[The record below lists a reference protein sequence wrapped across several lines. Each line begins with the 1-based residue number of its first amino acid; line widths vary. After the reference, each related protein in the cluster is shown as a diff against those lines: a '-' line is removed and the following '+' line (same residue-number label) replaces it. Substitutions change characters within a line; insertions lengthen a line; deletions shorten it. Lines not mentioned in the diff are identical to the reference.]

1 MNILAAG
8 VKSPR
13 SFYSNQ
19 RELLMTETIP
29 ESLSAYGWDSFL
41 SNHFTKLNIPDSVP
55 CRIVSEY
62 KSSYRVQGGDGE
74 RTASLAGRM
83 RYDID
88 PEFGYPAVGDWV
100 ATVKAGQQY
109 VIHAV
114 LPRKSKFSRKSE
126 YRQKA
131 GGIKTEEQVIAANI
145 DTVFIV
151 SALDGRNFNLRRLE
165 RYLTLAWKSG
175 ASPVVILNKVDLCPD
190 PDSHIRDVEDISIG
204 VPVHAASA
212 TENIGISYIRNY
224 IAPGQT
230 AALLGPSGVGKSALI
245 NALLGSE
252 KQATNETRA
261 VDGKGRH
268 TTTHRELILL
278 PGGGLVMDTPG
289 MREIQMWGN
298 ETDLQDSFE
307 DIESLALQC
316 RFSDCLH
323 DTEPGC
329 AVREAIENGDLDI
342 SRYQSYLKLR
352 KELRY
357 IALREDGTLRQQ
369 EQLRW
374 RKISKAAKKLK
385 KHKYK
390 DR

>member
-1 MNILAAG
+1 
-8 VKSPR
+8 
-13 SFYSNQ
+13 
-19 RELLMTETIP
+19 MTEILP
-29 ESLSAYGWDSFL
+29 ESLAAYGWDSFF
-41 SNHFTKLNIPDSVP
+41 SDNYKKLNISNSIP
-55 CRIVSEY
+55 CRIISEY
-62 KSSYRVQGGDGE
+62 KSSYRVQNGE
-74 RTASLAGRM
+74 GEYSAVLAGRM
-83 RYDID
+83 RYDAD
-88 PEFGYPAVGDWV
+88 PEVGYPAVGDWV
-100 ATVKAGQQY
+100 AAIRADEEQC
-109 VIHAV
+109 VIHAI

-131 GGIKTEEQVIAANI
+131 GNIKTEEQVIAANI

-175 ASPVVILNKVDLCPD
+175 ASPVIVLNKVDLCPA
-190 PDSHIRDVEDISIG
+190 PDSYIRDAGDISIG
-204 VPVHAASA
+204 VPVHAVSA
-212 TENIGISYIRNY
+212 TEDIGISDIKSYIE
-224 IAPGQT
+224 PGQT
-230 AALLGPSGVGKSALI
+230 AALLGSSGVGKSALI

-252 KQATNETRA
+252 KQATNETRS

-278 PGGGLVMDTPG
+278 PGGGMVMDTPG

-298 ETDLQDSFE
+298 ETNLRDSFD

-323 DTEPGC
+323 NTEPGC
-329 AVREAIENGDLDI
+329 AVREAIDNGDIDI
-342 SRYQSYLKLR
+342 SRYESYLKLR
-352 KELRY
+352 RELRY
-357 IALREDGTLRQQ
+357 VALREDGTLRRE
-369 EQLRW
+369 EQLMW
-374 RKISKAAKKLK
+374 KKIHKAAKQMK

>member
-1 MNILAAG
+1 
-8 VKSPR
+8 
-13 SFYSNQ
+13 
-19 RELLMTETIP
+19 MTEYTP
-29 ESLSAYGWDSFL
+29 ESLAMYGWDLFFN
-41 SNHFTKLNIPDSVP
+41 NHFVELNIPDSTP
-55 CRIVSEY
+55 CRIISEY
-62 KSSYRVQGGDGE
+62 KSSYRVQGEDGE
-74 RTASLAGRM
+74 RTAVLAGRM
-83 RYDID
+83 RYDVD
-88 PEFGYPAVGDWV
+88 PELGYPAVGDWV
-100 ATVKAGQQY
+100 AAIRADEEQCI
-109 VIHAV
+109 IHAI

-131 GGIKTEEQVIAANI
+131 DGLKTDEQVIAANI

-151 SALDGRNFNLRRLE
+151 TALDGQNFNLRRLE

-175 ASPVVILNKVDLCPD
+175 ASPVIVLNKVDLCSD
-190 PDSHIRDVEDISIG
+190 PDRYIRNTENVSMG
-204 VPVHAASA
+204 VPVHAVSA
-212 TENIGISYIRNY
+212 TENIGIVSVRNY

-230 AALLGPSGVGKSALI
+230 AALLGSSGVGKSALI

-252 KQATNETRA
+252 KQATNETRS

-329 AVREAIENGDLDI
+329 AIREAIENGNLDI

-357 IALREDGTLRQQ
+357 AALREDGTLRQE
-369 EQLRW
+369 EQLKW
-374 RKISKAAKKLK
+374 KKIHKAAKQLK

>member
-1 MNILAAG
+1 
-8 VKSPR
+8 V
-13 SFYSNQ
+13 
-19 RELLMTETIP
+19 
-29 ESLSAYGWDSFL
+29 
-41 SNHFTKLNIPDSVP
+41 
-55 CRIVSEY
+55 
-62 KSSYRVQGGDGE
+62 
-74 RTASLAGRM
+74 LAGRM
-83 RYDID
+83 RYDVD

-100 ATVKAGQQY
+100 AAVQADQQQCI
-109 VIHAV
+109 IHTI

-126 YRQKA
+126 YRQRA
-131 GGIKTEEQVIAANI
+131 DGIKTEEQVIAANI
-145 DTVFIV
+145 DTVFLV
-151 SALDGRNFNLRRLE
+151 SALDGRNFNSRRLE

-175 ASPVVILNKVDLCPD
+175 ASPVIVLNKVDLSPD
-190 PDSHIRDVEDISIG
+190 PDSYIRGAEEIAVG
-204 VPVHAASA
+204 VPVHAVSA
-212 TENIGISYIRNY
+212 TENIGISEIRSYIE
-224 IAPGQT
+224 PGQT
-230 AALLGPSGVGKSALI
+230 ATLLGSSGVGKSALI

-278 PGGGLVMDTPG
+278 PGGGMVMDTPG

-307 DIESLALQC
+307 GIESLALQC
-316 RFSDCLH
+316 RFSNCLH

-329 AVREAIENGDLDI
+329 AVREALENGELNS
-342 SRYQSYLKLR
+342 SRYRSYLKLR

-357 IALREDGTLRQQ
+357 VALREDGTLRQQ
-369 EQLRW
+369 EQLKW
-374 RKISKAAKKLK
+374 KKISKAAKKLK

>member
-1 MNILAAG
+1 
-8 VKSPR
+8 
-13 SFYSNQ
+13 
-19 RELLMTETIP
+19 MTENTP
-29 ESLSAYGWDSFL
+29 ESLTAYGWDSFF
-41 SNHFTKLNIPDSVP
+41 SNHFKELNIQNSIP
-55 CRIVSEY
+55 CRIISEY
-62 KSSYRVQGGDGE
+62 KSSYRVQGVDGE
-74 RTASLAGRM
+74 RSAVLAGRM
-83 RYDID
+83 RYDVD
-88 PEFGYPAVGDWV
+88 SEFGYPAVGDWV
-100 ATVKAGQQY
+100 AAVRADEEQC
-109 VIHAV
+109 VIHAI
-114 LPRKSKFSRKSE
+114 LSRKSKFSRKSE
-126 YRQKA
+126 YRQRA
-131 GGIKTEEQVIAANI
+131 DGMKTDEQVIAANI
-145 DTVFIV
+145 DTVFII

-175 ASPVVILNKVDLCPD
+175 ASPIIVLNKLDLCPD
-190 PDSHIRDVEDISIG
+190 PDSYIRNAEDIAVG
-204 VPVHAASA
+204 VPVHAVSA
-212 TENIGISYIRNY
+212 TENIGITEIRKYIT
-224 IAPGQT
+224 PGQT
-230 AALLGPSGVGKSALI
+230 AALLGSSGVGKSALI

-252 KQATNETRA
+252 KQVTNETRTI
-261 VDGKGRH
+261 DGKGRH

-298 ETDLQDSFE
+298 ETDLQDSFD
-307 DIESLALQC
+307 DIESLALRC

-329 AVREAIENGDLDI
+329 AIREAIENGELES

-357 IALREDGTLRQQ
+357 AALREDGTLRQE

-374 RKISKAAKKLK
+374 KKISKAAKKLN

>member
-1 MNILAAG
+1 
-8 VKSPR
+8 
-13 SFYSNQ
+13 
-19 RELLMTETIP
+19 MTEIIP
-29 ESLSAYGWDSFL
+29 ESLVAYGWDSFFL
-41 SNHFTKLNIPDSVP
+41 NHFRELNIPDSIP
-55 CRIVSEY
+55 CRIISEY
-62 KSSYRVQGGDGE
+62 KSSYRVQDEDGE
-74 RTASLAGRM
+74 RTALLAGRM
-83 RYDID
+83 RYDVD

-100 ATVKAGQQY
+100 AAVPADEQHR
-109 VIHAV
+109 VIQAI

-131 GGIKTEEQVIAANI
+131 GGIKTEEQVIASNI
-145 DTVFIV
+145 DTVFIIN
-151 SALDGRNFNLRRLE
+151 ALDGRNFNLRRLE

-175 ASPVVILNKVDLCPD
+175 ASPVIILNKVDLCPD
-190 PDSHIRDVEDISIG
+190 PDSNMREAEDIAIG
-204 VPVHAASA
+204 VPVHAISA
-212 TENIGISYIRNY
+212 TENIGISDIRNY
-224 IAPGQT
+224 IATGQT
-230 AALLGPSGVGKSALI
+230 AALLGSSGVGKSALI
-245 NALLGSE
+245 NALLGSD
-252 KQATNETRA
+252 KQVTKETRA

-329 AVREAIENGDLDI
+329 AVREAIESGELDI

-369 EQLRW
+369 EQLKW
-374 RKISKAAKKLK
+374 KKLSKSAKKLK

>member
-1 MNILAAG
+1 
-8 VKSPR
+8 
-13 SFYSNQ
+13 
-19 RELLMTETIP
+19 MTEIIP
-29 ESLSAYGWDSFL
+29 ESLAVYGWDSFFE
-41 SNHFTKLNIPDSVP
+41 NNFRELNIPDSIP
-55 CRIVSEY
+55 CRILSEY
-62 KSSYRVQGGDGE
+62 KSSYRVQGSDGE
-74 RTASLAGRM
+74 CTAVLAGRM
-83 RYDID
+83 RHDVD

-100 ATVKAGQQY
+100 AVIQADGQQY
-109 VIHAV
+109 IIHAI

-131 GGIKTEEQVIAANI
+131 DGMKTDEQVIAANI
-145 DTVFIV
+145 DIVFIV
-151 SALDGRNFNLRRLE
+151 SAIDGKNFNLRRLE

-175 ASPVVILNKVDLCPD
+175 ASPVIILNKVDLCR
-190 PDSHIRDVEDISIG
+190 DSDSYIG
-204 VPVHAASA
+204 EAKGIAIGIPVYAVSA
-212 TENIGISYIRNY
+212 TENIGITEIRNY

-230 AALLGPSGVGKSALI
+230 AALLGSSGVGKSALI
-245 NALLGSE
+245 NALLGTE
-252 KQATNETRA
+252 KQATNPTRA

-278 PGGGLVMDTPG
+278 PGGGMVMDTPG

-298 ETDLQDSFE
+298 ETDLQDSFD

-316 RFSDCLH
+316 RFNDCLH

-329 AVREAIENGDLDI
+329 AIRESIKNGELDI

-357 IALREDGTLRQQ
+357 VALREDGTLHQQ

-374 RKISKAAKKLK
+374 KKLSKLAKRLK

>member
-1 MNILAAG
+1 
-8 VKSPR
+8 
-13 SFYSNQ
+13 
-19 RELLMTETIP
+19 MTETIP
-29 ESLSAYGWDSFL
+29 ESLAAYGWDSFFI
-41 SNHFTKLNIPDSVP
+41 NHFRKLNIQSSVP
-55 CRIVSEY
+55 CRIISEY
-62 KSSYRVQGGDGE
+62 KSSYRVQNEAGE
-74 RTASLAGRM
+74 FSAMLAGRM
-83 RYDID
+83 RYNVN

-100 ATVKAGQQY
+100 AAIQADEEQCI
-109 VIHAV
+109 IHAV

-126 YRQKA
+126 YRRRADGMKSD
-131 GGIKTEEQVIAANI
+131 EQVIASNI
-145 DTVFIV
+145 DTVFVV
-151 SALDGRNFNLRRLE
+151 SALDGRNFNLRRME

-175 ASPVVILNKVDLCPD
+175 ASPVIVLNKVDLCSD
-190 PDSHIRDVEDISIG
+190 AESYIRDTEEIAVG
-204 VPVHAASA
+204 VPVHAVSA
-212 TENIGISYIRNY
+212 IEYTGISGIRNY
-224 IAPGQT
+224 IATGQT
-230 AALLGPSGVGKSALI
+230 AALLGSSGVGKSALI

-252 KQATNETRA
+252 KQVTNETRA

-298 ETDLQDSFE
+298 ETDLRDSFD

-329 AVREAIENGDLDI
+329 AIREAIENGNLDV
-342 SRYQSYLKLR
+342 SRYESYLKLR

-357 IALREDGTLRQQ
+357 VALREDGTLRQE
-369 EQLRW
+369 EQLKW
-374 RKISKAAKKLK
+374 KKIHKAAKQLK

>member
-1 MNILAAG
+1 
-8 VKSPR
+8 
-13 SFYSNQ
+13 
-19 RELLMTETIP
+19 MTENTT
-29 ESLSAYGWDSFL
+29 ESLAAYGWDPFFSDNF
-41 SNHFTKLNIPDSVP
+41 KELNIPDSVP
-55 CRIVSEY
+55 CRILSEY
-62 KSSYRVQGGDGE
+62 KSSYRVKGSDGE
-74 RTASLAGRM
+74 RTALLAGRM
-83 RYDID
+83 RYEVD
-88 PEFGYPAVGDWV
+88 PEYGYPAVGDWV
-100 ATVKAGQQY
+100 AAIRADEQQC
-109 VIHAV
+109 VIHAI

-126 YRQKA
+126 YRQRA

-145 DTVFIV
+145 DRVFIV

-175 ASPVVILNKVDLCPD
+175 ASPVIVLNKVDLCSD
-190 PDSHIRDVEDISIG
+190 PDGYIRDAEDIALG
-204 VPVHAASA
+204 APVYAASA
-212 TENIGISYIRNY
+212 TENIGITDIRKY

-230 AALLGPSGVGKSALI
+230 AALLGSSGVGKSALI

-252 KQATNETRA
+252 TQATSETRA

-268 TTTHRELILL
+268 TTTNRELILL

-298 ETDLQDSFE
+298 ETDLQDSFN
-307 DIESLALQC
+307 DIESLAMQC
-316 RFSDCLH
+316 RFSDCFH
-323 DTEPGC
+323 DAEPGC
-329 AVREAIENGDLDI
+329 AIREAIENGVLDI
-342 SRYQSYLKLR
+342 SRYESYLKLR

-374 RKISKAAKKLK
+374 KKISKAAKKLK